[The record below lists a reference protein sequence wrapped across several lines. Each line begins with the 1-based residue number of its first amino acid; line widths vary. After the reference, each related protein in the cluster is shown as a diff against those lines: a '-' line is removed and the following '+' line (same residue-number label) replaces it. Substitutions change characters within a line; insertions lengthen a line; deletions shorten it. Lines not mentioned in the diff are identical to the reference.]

1 LTVRARPGSRVIT
14 MIDRLRWVARVLAP
28 LLALATAVACSR
40 KPTPPREVR
49 VLTDRTEAHVAPLF
63 AEFERATGV
72 TVKPVYLDKGLIAR
86 LESRPTEADLV
97 VTKDADLLEIARK
110 KGLLQPLSSE
120 RVRAAVPARFREPSG
135 AYFSDAYRARAI
147 FYSRERVKPGEL
159 STYEALA
166 EPRWK
171 GRVCIRS
178 GYHDYNLSLFG
189 QMIVAYG
196 PERARAFVKGLRD
209 NLARPPQG
217 DDRGQA
223 RAIFEK
229 TCDVA
234 IANSYYMG
242 IMLSSAE
249 QRPWGLA
256 TAVFFPDQQQGGS
269 FILRSGL
276 ALTKATGAVD
286 AATALLERLV
296 QPDVQD
302 RIAALTFAYPVAG
315 KAPLSE
321 VNQALGEGQPEVARG
336 VFRVHEIP
344 LDAIAARR
352 EEVVRMLDELQFDQP
367 R

>member
-1 LTVRARPGSRVIT
+1 MRSRESGVVRA
-14 MIDRLRWVARVLAP
+14 VAA
-28 LLALATAVACSR
+28 ALAVAALAACSR
-40 KPTPPREVR
+40 KAAPPREIR

-63 AEFERATGV
+63 ADFERATGV
-72 TVKPVYLDKGLIAR
+72 AVKPAYVDKGLLAR

-97 VTKDADLLEIARK
+97 ITKDADLLEIARK
-110 KGLLQPLSSE
+110 KGLLKPLSSE
-120 RVRAAVPARFREPSG
+120 RVRAAVPPRFREASG

-147 FYSRERVKPGEL
+147 FYARDRVKPDEL

-166 EPRWK
+166 EPKWK
-171 GRVCIRS
+171 GRVCLRS

-189 QMIVAYG
+189 QMLFAYG
-196 PERARAFVKGLRD
+196 PARTRAFVTGLRD

-217 DDRGQA
+217 DDRGQV

-229 TCDVA
+229 KCDVA
-234 IANSYYMG
+234 LANSYYMG

-256 TAVFFPDQQQGGS
+256 AGVFFPDQKQGGA

-276 ALTKATGAVD
+276 ALTNAMVATD
-286 AATALLERLV
+286 EATALLERLV

-321 VNQALGEGQPEVARG
+321 VNQALGEGQPEVVRG
-336 VFRVHEIP
+336 AFQVHDVP
-344 LDAIAARR
+344 LEEIAARR
-352 EEVVRMLDELQFDQP
+352 DEVVRLLDELQFDQP